1 MRIQGISSD
10 RDGTLWV
17 ANTQAVQSLHA
28 RLLDGSW
35 FGFPGVV
42 PGTTYG
48 PIFVDSFGQKW
59 IVLLSLSNLRR
70 REGILVLDSGTS
82 LETTED
88 DAFRVFN
95 VQGSG
100 GQGLPGT
107 TVNDIAEDRSG
118 RVWLATDQ
126 GLAYFINTGVI
137 ASDPNA
143 IAIWPV
149 RNNRNEGESQFLFR
163 GFKINS
169 VTVDPANNLW
179 IGTDEGA
186 WYITE
191 PGAGFEIETHFSTEN
206 SPLLSDVVLAIAVDA
221 SSGEVFFS
229 TDQGLISYTGTA
241 VQAAS
246 SKQDLH
252 IYPNPLV
259 IQNTPDP
266 RVTIEGLLEETEI
279 RIVTAAGQFVNRIDA
294 RGGRAV
300 WDARDANGR
309 LVPSGMYLV
318 IAVDQNGAGSAIGKA
333 AIIH

>member
-1 MRIQGISSD
+1 M
-10 RDGTLWV
+10 
-17 ANTQAVQSLHA
+17 
-28 RLLDGSW
+28 
-35 FGFPGVV
+35 
-42 PGTTYG
+42 
-48 PIFVDSFGQKW
+48 
-59 IVLLSLSNLRR
+59 
-70 REGILVLDSGTS
+70 
-82 LETTED
+82 
-88 DAFRVFN
+88 
-95 VQGSG
+95 
-100 GQGLPGT
+100 
-107 TVNDIAEDRSG
+107 
-118 RVWLATDQ
+118 
-126 GLAYFINTGVI
+126 
-137 ASDPNA
+137 
-143 IAIWPV
+143 
-149 RNNRNEGESQFLFR
+149 
-163 GFKINS
+163 
-169 VTVDPANNLW
+169 
-179 IGTDEGA
+179 
-186 WYITE
+186 
-191 PGAGFEIETHFSTEN
+191 
-206 SPLLSDVVLAIAVDA
+206 DA

-252 IYPNPLV
+252 IYPNPLA